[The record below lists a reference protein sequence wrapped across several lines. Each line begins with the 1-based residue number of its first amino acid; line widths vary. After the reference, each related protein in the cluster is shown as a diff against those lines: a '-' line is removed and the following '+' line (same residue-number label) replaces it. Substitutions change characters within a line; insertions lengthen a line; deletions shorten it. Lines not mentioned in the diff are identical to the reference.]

1 MAGEPTRPVLPPTV
15 FFGTPTYD
23 KTVTIDHDNSMIE
36 AAIILTQLGVRLQ
49 RHVEAGGIYLGMIRN
64 KIVEA
69 FLASDA
75 DDLLFV
81 DADVGFD
88 ARVLPRI
95 LTYKQE
101 IVGGL
106 VPKRSTERDNEYH
119 QGALTGLSADGL
131 FQALEIPTAF
141 LRIKR
146 SAFEKLEKPYFRSEA
161 DPDAYGEDI
170 WFCRKWC
177 ATGNFL
183 WVDADISFSH
193 RGSRAWRG
201 NFYDHCVATGLLKQP
216 KAA

>member
-1 MAGEPTRPVLPPTV
+1 MHAANLPGSV

-23 KTVTIDHDNSMIE
+23 KTVTIDHDTSMIE
-36 AAIILTQLGVRLQ
+36 SAILLTQLGIRLQ

-64 KIVEA
+64 KIAEA

-88 ARVLPRI
+88 PRVLPRI
-95 LTYKQE
+95 LAYKQE
-101 IVGGL
+101 VVGGL
-106 VPKRSTERDNEYH
+106 VPKRNTEQDNDYH
-119 QGALTGLSADGL
+119 QKAITGVVEDGL
-131 FQALEIPTAF
+131 FQSLEIPTAF

-146 SAFEKLEKPYFRSEA
+146 SAFAKLQQPYFRSEA
-161 DPDAYGEDI
+161 DPTAYGEDI
-170 WFCRKWC
+170 YFCRRWC
-177 ATGNFL
+177 ESGNFL
-183 WVDADISFSH
+183 WVDADITFSH

-201 NFYDHCVATGLLKQP
+201 NFYDHCVATGLLK

>member
-1 MAGEPTRPVLPPTV
+1 MERALPASV

-23 KTVTIDHDNSMIE
+23 KTVTIDHDTSMVE
-36 AAIILTQLGVRLQ
+36 SAIILTQLGVRLQ
-49 RHVEAGGIYLGMIRN
+49 RHVEAGGIYLGLIRN

-88 ARVLPRI
+88 PRCLPRM
-95 LTYKQE
+95 LSYKQE
-101 IVGGL
+101 VVGGL
-106 VPKRSTERDNEYH
+106 VPKRSTESENDFH
-119 QGALTGLSADGL
+119 QGAMTGVVEDGL
-131 FQALEIPTAF
+131 FQTLEIPTAF

-146 SAFEKLEKPYFRSEA
+146 SAFAKLEKPYFRAEA
-161 DPDAYGEDI
+161 DPTAFGEDI
-170 WFCRKWC
+170 YFCRRWC
-177 ATGNFL
+177 ETGNFL
-183 WVDADISFSH
+183 WIDADITFSH

-201 NFYDHCVATGLLKQP
+201 NFYDHCVATGLLK

>member
-1 MAGEPTRPVLPPTV
+1 MAEHPTRPLLPRTV

-23 KTVTIDHDNSMIE
+23 KTVTIDHDHAMVES
-36 AAIILTQLGVRLQ
+36 AILLTQLGVRLQ
-49 RHVEAGGIYLGMIRN
+49 RHVEAGGIYLGLIRN
-64 KIVEA
+64 KIVDA

-88 ARVLPRI
+88 PMVLPRM
-95 LTYKQE
+95 LSHKQE

-106 VPKRSTERDNEYH
+106 VPKRSSERDNDYH
-119 QGALTGLSADGL
+119 QNALTGVAEDGL
-131 FQALEIPTAF
+131 FQSLEIPTAF

-146 SAFEKLEKPYFRSEA
+146 SAFSKLQKPYFRSEA
-161 DPDAYGEDI
+161 DPEAFGEDI
-170 WFCRKWC
+170 WFCRRWC
-177 ATGNFL
+177 ETGNFL
-183 WVDADISFSH
+183 WVDADITFSH

-201 NFYDHCVATGLLKQP
+201 NFYDHCVATGLLK

>member
-1 MAGEPTRPVLPPTV
+1 MAEHPTRPALPKTV

-23 KTVTIDHDNSMIE
+23 KTVTIDHDTSMIE
-36 AAIILTQLGVRLQ
+36 AAILLTQLGVRLQ
-49 RHVEAGGIYLGMIRN
+49 RSVEAGGVFMGMVRN
-64 KIVEA
+64 KIVDA
-69 FLASDA
+69 FFASDA
-75 DDLLFV
+75 DDLVFI

-95 LTYKQE
+95 LSYRQE
-101 IVGGL
+101 VVGGL
-106 VPKRSTERDNEYH
+106 VPKRSTESESDYH
-119 QGALTGLSADGL
+119 QNALTGVSEDGL
-131 FQALEIPTAF
+131 FQSLEVPTAF

-146 SAFEKLEKPYFRSEA
+146 SAFAKLEKPYFRAES

-170 WFCRKWC
+170 YFCRHWC

-183 WVDADISFSH
+183 WVDADITFSH

-201 NFYDHCVATGLLKQP
+201 NFFDHCVATGLLQ